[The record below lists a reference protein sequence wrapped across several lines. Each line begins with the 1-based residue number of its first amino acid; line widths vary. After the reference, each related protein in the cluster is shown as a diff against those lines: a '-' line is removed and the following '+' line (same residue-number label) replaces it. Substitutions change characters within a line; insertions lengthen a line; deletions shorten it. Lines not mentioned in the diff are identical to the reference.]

1 LDNLPAIR
9 STETRP
15 AMVDRQTDFEITKL
29 WRDRDV
35 DRKPINIARAL
46 TDDER
51 AACERRKRDLQ
62 LGTAPYAPSEGDRV
76 VAAISR
82 MFGGNRTMARIDDES
97 AVAVAAGLLHI
108 LKPFPLWAIE
118 AGCDAL
124 HEGEAVLNGKTLSP
138 NYAPHDAE
146 VRLVIK
152 EIVKPYRDA
161 LDNVTALL
169 AAPVRDARS
178 A

>member
-1 LDNLPAIR
+1 
-9 STETRP
+9 
-15 AMVDRQTDFEITKL
+15 MVDLQTDFEITKL

-35 DRKPINIARAL
+35 NRKPINIARAL

-62 LGTAPYAPSEGDRV
+62 LGTAPYAPSEDDRV
-76 VAAISR
+76 VAAISM
-82 MFGGNRTMARIDDES
+82 MFGGIRSLARIDDES
-97 AVAVAAGLLHI
+97 AVAMAAGLRHA

-118 AGCDAL
+118 AGCHAL
-124 HEGEAVLNGKTLSP
+124 HIGEAVLDGKALSRSFAP
-138 NYAPHDAE
+138 NDSE
-146 VRLVIK
+146 VYGVIK

-169 AAPVRDARS
+169 TAPVRDARQ